1 MRLVA
6 THPQTAC
13 CSWVV
18 CTLPKIRQVDLWVC
32 AQIDASAN
40 RVNVSPFTKVVNMEQ
55 KAEKPAKTKSVSAM
69 RKLTS
74 ELDAEVRKV
83 ETNKTRMVRLEKT
96 IAEGNAKIKA
106 LTSQLAKH
114 FS

>member
-1 MRLVA
+1 M
-6 THPQTAC
+6 
-13 CSWVV
+13 

-40 RVNVSPFTKVVNMEQ
+40 RVNVSPFTNVVYMEQ

-74 ELDAEVRKV
+74 ELDTEVRKV
-83 ETNKTRMVRLEKT
+83 ETNKARLARLEKT

-106 LTSQLAKH
+106 LTAQLSKH